1 MSKDNDTV
9 TLSKS
14 ELMRLIYQ
22 YERAI
27 RDYSYARGV
36 RDGLNRLARFERPVE
51 MCIADFATGADR
63 AEEELYDYVIFSDNS
78 NNDNNG

>member
-36 RDGLNRLARFERPVE
+36 RDGRNRLARFERPAE
-51 MCIADFATGADR
+51 MCIADYASNADT
-63 AEEELYDYVIFSDNS
+63 AEGELYDYVLFSDKGNK
-78 NNDNNG
+78 

>member
-36 RDGLNRLARFERPVE
+36 RDGRNRLANFDRPAE
-51 MCIADFATGADR
+51 MCMADYASNADT
-63 AEEELYDYVIFSDNS
+63 AEEELYDYVIFHNM
-78 NNDNNG
+78 GEKGE

>member
-36 RDGLNRLARFERPVE
+36 RDGLNRLASFDRPAE
-51 MCIADFATGADR
+51 MCITDYASNADT
-63 AEEELYDYVIFSDNS
+63 AEEELYDYVLFT
-78 NNDNNG
+78 GKQGE

>member
-36 RDGLNRLARFERPVE
+36 RDGLNHSARFERPVE
-51 MCIADFATGADR
+51 LVTVDYAMIADT
-63 AEEELYDYVIFSDNS
+63 AEAELYDYVVH
-78 NNDNNG
+78 NDDMKQG